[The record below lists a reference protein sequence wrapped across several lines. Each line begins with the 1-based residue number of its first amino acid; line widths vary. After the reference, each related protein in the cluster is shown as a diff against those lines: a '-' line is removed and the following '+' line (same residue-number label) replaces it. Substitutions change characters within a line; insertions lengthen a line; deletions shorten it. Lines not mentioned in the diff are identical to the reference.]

1 MAAGLKDS
9 YDKFI
14 EWKEMIACREI
25 WKCNGAKHWHLRAN
39 KTQTFVFDKSK
50 VSVSEK
56 DFKKDKKT

>member
-9 YDKFI
+9 YDKLI
-14 EWKEMIACREI
+14 EWKEMIACCEI

-50 VSVSEK
+50 VCWRK
-56 DFKKDKKT
+56 RFKKDKKKT